1 MANVYALQG
10 RCSSGKTSTIRE
22 VFNQL
27 KQKYPAAI
35 INIILQKTDI
45 KVIMDIGRIKV
56 GIESQGDP
64 NSRLKQSLCDFV
76 QLNCDV
82 IFCAVRTS
90 GMTVD
95 WVNQHAS
102 THGIHYI
109 QQNLVQNNYAATN
122 ANTAQSLIQT
132 AGL

>member
-1 MANVYALQG
+1 MANIYALQG

-22 VFNQL
+22 VFYQL

-102 THGIHYI
+102 THRIHYI
-109 QQNLVQNNYAATN
+109 QQNLVQSTVS
-122 ANTAQSLIQT
+122 AQ
-132 AGL
+132 